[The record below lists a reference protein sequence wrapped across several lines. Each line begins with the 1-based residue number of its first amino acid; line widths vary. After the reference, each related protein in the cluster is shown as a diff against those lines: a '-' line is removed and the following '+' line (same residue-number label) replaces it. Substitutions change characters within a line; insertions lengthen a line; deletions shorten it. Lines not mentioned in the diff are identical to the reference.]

1 VLNLVGAD
9 LRVSI
14 PAAGALVT
22 AYAPGLG
29 IGEPIDRADGWN
41 LVAGVSLHRPRS
53 VPPYVPDITARF
65 QQLSLPHADG
75 DGEDVEG
82 LEPIA
87 LGRVEQLARF
97 RGDRGRIS
105 LGAGRG
111 GSTASVTLR
120 GTICHATARASAL
133 CRIVCT
139 LWTVEA
145 LSPASS
151 RSW

>member
-1 VLNLVGAD
+1 MLNVVGAD

-65 QQLSLPHADG
+65 ARSRGCRVATPSFFAPCFG
-75 DGEDVEG
+75 DERNRYDAG
-82 LEPIA
+82 L
-87 LGRVEQLARF
+87 
-97 RGDRGRIS
+97 
-105 LGAGRG
+105 
-111 GSTASVTLR
+111 
-120 GTICHATARASAL
+120 
-133 CRIVCT
+133 
-139 LWTVEA
+139 
-145 LSPASS
+145 S
-151 RSW
+151 RSPISTETRIEAS

>member
-1 VLNLVGAD
+1 MLNLVGAD

-65 QQLSLPHADG
+65 
-75 DGEDVEG
+75 
-82 LEPIA
+82 
-87 LGRVEQLARF
+87 
-97 RGDRGRIS
+97 RGI
-105 LGAGRG
+105 G
-111 GSTASVTLR
+111 GMQDA
-120 GTICHATARASAL
+120 AN
-133 CRIVCT
+133 
-139 LWTVEA
+139 
-145 LSPASS
+145 
-151 RSW
+151 

>member
-1 VLNLVGAD
+1 VGVLNLVGAD

-65 QQLSLPHADG
+65 
-75 DGEDVEG
+75 
-82 LEPIA
+82 
-87 LGRVEQLARF
+87 RRM
-97 RGDRGRIS
+97 
-105 LGAGRG
+105 
-111 GSTASVTLR
+111 
-120 GTICHATARASAL
+120 
-133 CRIVCT
+133 
-139 LWTVEA
+139 
-145 LSPASS
+145 
-151 RSW
+151 

>member
-1 VLNLVGAD
+1 MSPGTKAGRPSRETTLQDTSRRGQMRTQQAAPSPGKANLALATLFSGIFVLGSAELLVVGVLNLVGAD

-65 QQLSLPHADG
+65 HSRESQQLGLRFVPFG
-75 DGEDVEG
+75 RRQRQVVRIGER
-82 LEPIA
+82 L
-87 LGRVEQLARF
+87 
-97 RGDRGRIS
+97 
-105 LGAGRG
+105 
-111 GSTASVTLR
+111 
-120 GTICHATARASAL
+120 
-133 CRIVCT
+133 
-139 LWTVEA
+139 
-145 LSPASS
+145 
-151 RSW
+151 

>member
-65 QQLSLPHADG
+65 GHAYIRKNPAPLAGTGHNGFGSVDALREDIEGRDTRTRLVGQPRRRPLSLPSNT
-75 DGEDVEG
+75 
-82 LEPIA
+82 
-87 LGRVEQLARF
+87 Q
-97 RGDRGRIS
+97 
-105 LGAGRG
+105 
-111 GSTASVTLR
+111 
-120 GTICHATARASAL
+120 GTI
-133 CRIVCT
+133 
-139 LWTVEA
+139 
-145 LSPASS
+145 
-151 RSW
+151 

>member
-65 QQLSLPHADG
+65 PH
-75 DGEDVEG
+75 
-82 LEPIA
+82 
-87 LGRVEQLARF
+87 
-97 RGDRGRIS
+97 
-105 LGAGRG
+105 
-111 GSTASVTLR
+111 GSENPLR
-120 GTICHATARASAL
+120 G
-133 CRIVCT
+133 
-139 LWTVEA
+139 
-145 LSPASS
+145 SS
-151 RSW
+151 RSRRGQSPGRLR

>member
-65 QQLSLPHADG
+65 HAHKVLSAKFAFKEFSEVGQEFIGNSSPRATVI
-75 DGEDVEG
+75 EI
-82 LEPIA
+82 EPPYGSHN
-87 LGRVEQLARF
+87 GRR
-97 RGDRGRIS
+97 
-105 LGAGRG
+105 
-111 GSTASVTLR
+111 
-120 GTICHATARASAL
+120 
-133 CRIVCT
+133 
-139 LWTVEA
+139 
-145 LSPASS
+145 SS
-151 RSW
+151 QRPKR

>member
-65 QQLSLPHADG
+65 GAWKGNSPKFAKDHPVAGCRPCRPALRFSCPNGH
-75 DGEDVEG
+75 
-82 LEPIA
+82 LETSEM
-87 LGRVEQLARF
+87 GRL
-97 RGDRGRIS
+97 
-105 LGAGRG
+105 
-111 GSTASVTLR
+111 
-120 GTICHATARASAL
+120 
-133 CRIVCT
+133 
-139 LWTVEA
+139 
-145 LSPASS
+145 
-151 RSW
+151 

>member
-1 VLNLVGAD
+1 MLNLVGAD

-65 QQLSLPHADG
+65 RGGLSLTSR
-75 DGEDVEG
+75 
-82 LEPIA
+82 
-87 LGRVEQLARF
+87 LG
-97 RGDRGRIS
+97 
-105 LGAGRG
+105 GRG
-111 GSTASVTLR
+111 YCYHDLR
-120 GTICHATARASAL
+120 
-133 CRIVCT
+133 
-139 LWTVEA
+139 
-145 LSPASS
+145 
-151 RSW
+151 